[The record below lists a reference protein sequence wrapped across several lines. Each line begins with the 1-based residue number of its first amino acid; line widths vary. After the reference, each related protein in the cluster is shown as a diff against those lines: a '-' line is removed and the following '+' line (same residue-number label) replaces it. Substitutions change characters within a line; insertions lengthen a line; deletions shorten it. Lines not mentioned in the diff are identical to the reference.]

1 MVLRRAHGRLVGL
14 LLMAAMSLSTAAHAL
29 PPSPQARILVDGVV
43 RDYRMFRPP
52 GTFGKA
58 LPLVFMLHGAIGTS
72 AQIEEY
78 VGLTAVAAREGFA
91 IVYPQGIGRGWNDG
105 RADKSRIA
113 PKGSGAD
120 DVKFLKSLIEEL
132 VAKGLVDP
140 KRIYISGLSNGGFM
154 AMRMACEAPERFAA
168 FAPIMAS
175 APLSAAAA
183 CRPKRPLPVLLI
195 NGTDDGLVKFSAKD
209 AAGQGSFGAVELAA
223 FWGQRNGCKGFADE
237 ALPDLNPKDSSTVS
251 ARRYT
256 GCPANGVVELLTVT
270 GGGHQPPSR
279 SDVRDY
285 PLLLRMLGV
294 RNHDIDTAETLWA
307 FFKRYS
313 Q

>member
-1 MVLRRAHGRLVGL
+1 MRYRLPL
-14 LLMAAMSLSTAAHAL
+14 ALLMMAALVQPASAL
-29 PPSPQARILVDGVV
+29 PPSPQAKISVDGVI

-58 LPLVFMLHGAIGTS
+58 LPLVVMLHGAMGT
-72 AQIEEY
+72 AVQIEEY
-78 VGLTAVAAREGFA
+78 VGLTTVAAREGFA
-91 IVYPQGIGRGWNDG
+91 VLYPQGIGRGWNDAREG
-105 RADKSRIA
+105 KSRLA
-113 PKGSGAD
+113 PNASSAD
-120 DVKFLKSLIEEL
+120 DVKFLKSLTNEL

-168 FAPIMAS
+168 FAPMMAS
-175 APLSAAAA
+175 APLSAATA

-195 NGTDDGLVKFSAKD
+195 NGTNDGLVKFSAPD
-209 AAGQGSFGAVELAA
+209 AAKQGNFGAVELAA

-237 ALPDLNPKDSSTVS
+237 ALPDLDPKDNSTVS

-256 GCPANGVVELLTVT
+256 GCPATGEVELLTIA

-279 SDVRDY
+279 STVRDY
-285 PLLLRMLGV
+285 PLLSRMLGV

-307 FFKRYS
+307 FFKRHS

>member
-1 MVLRRAHGRLVGL
+1 MRTRLTL
-14 LLMAAMSLSTAAHAL
+14 ALLMAAALAHPASAL
-29 PPSPQARILVDGVV
+29 PPSPQAKISVDGVI

-58 LPLVFMLHGAIGTS
+58 LPLVVMLHGAMGT
-72 AQIEEY
+72 AVQIEEY

-91 IVYPQGIGRGWNDG
+91 VLYPQGIGRGWNDA
-105 RADKSRIA
+105 RAGKSRLA
-113 PKGSGAD
+113 PNASSAD
-120 DVKFLKSLIEEL
+120 DVKFLKTLTDELI
-132 VAKGLVDP
+132 AKGLVDP

-168 FAPIMAS
+168 FAPMMAS
-175 APLSAAAA
+175 APLSAATD

-195 NGTDDGLVKFSAKD
+195 NGTNDGLVKF
-209 AAGQGSFGAVELAA
+209 AAPAAATQGNFGAVELAA

-237 ALPDLNPKDSSTVS
+237 ALPDLDPKDSSTVS

-256 GCPANGVVELLTVT
+256 GCPANGEVELFTVT

-279 SDVRDY
+279 SNVRDY
-285 PLLLRMLGV
+285 PLLSRMLGV
-294 RNHDIDTAETLWA
+294 RNHDIDTAETVWA
-307 FFKRYS
+307 FFKRHS